1 MLRVT
6 TLFAATAGA
15 TAEYYTRYLTD
26 ADGELPG
33 RWTGRQADLL
43 GLSGEVTT
51 EALEA
56 LLSGHDPVTG
66 EVLGNPLVDR
76 ARSDGRVTRAV
87 AGFDATLSAPK
98 SLSVWW
104 ALSGD
109 DGLAECHDVA
119 VAAVVDAV
127 ERFGATTRIRSN
139 GRRLHPDTNG
149 LMVAVFR
156 QTTSRLDDPQLHSHV
171 VISAKVQTDDGR
183 WLALDARVLKGYQR
197 ALGGLYQSV
206 LRAELTHRYGVA
218 FDEIVKG
225 QAEITGVP
233 GVLLERFS
241 KRSVQVDAAFGSKLA
256 EFYARE
262 GRDPT
267 PKERGAL
274 GRQAAVDTRT
284 HKSGHGVPDLR
295 SRWLTEAA
303 DIGITPTALDD
314 GIADAA
320 QRDPAAAAPL
330 DVAGVLDELGERRS
344 AWHRF
349 DVLQAICDTTPAQP
363 DINGTDWAREL
374 QRATNTV
381 LADSIDLDPD
391 DDTSRRRQSDGRSIW
406 IEPSARHV
414 TTPDIIR
421 QEQHILQWATQH
433 SLALPAPP
441 TTINAEGLD
450 PGQADAAAAVA
461 GHDRLVLVVGPA
473 GAGKTTMLA
482 AATTHLRAHGRMV
495 FGLAPTAKAARTLE
509 TATGMSAD
517 TVAKLL
523 YEWQRSDRPPRP
535 RWRLDAGTTVVVDE
549 AGMLNTADLYHLT
562 QLAEVNSWRLV
573 LVGDPHQLQAVGRG
587 GMFHE
592 LVHANPHT
600 ELDTIHR
607 FTHPWETNAS
617 LQLRHADPAA
627 LQIYAAHGRIHAAP
641 LAEHIDTITAQWVL
655 AFHRNHHLSV
665 TTTTNDHVD
674 LINAAI
680 QQRREELGEL
690 GDARAIAEGVVVHV
704 GDVIVTRRN
713 ERNLTTSTGDNVRN
727 RDHWTITHIHPNGDL
742 QVTRLDEHG
751 TALLPAAYAADH
763 VRLGY
768 AATEP
773 GNQSDTTDA
782 SITLATAATTRRGL
796 YVGATRGRHDNQI
809 LVASDTHNID
819 DAIDTL
825 TTILA
830 HDRAD
835 LPATTIQRDLA
846 TMPPPTLTVQPRCVV
861 PDWFPTNRQQLT
873 EQLDHARTNHTANA
887 AAIAL
892 NEDRTVELQQ
902 QLDQLNTIC
911 RPHDRAIA
919 NAQHHHDITALE
931 LQNAHTTLHEHPRR
945 GRRTATQQLRTARDL
960 HEAAATALDHLQ
972 HQTPPEH
979 RQRIEMSNELHRHTH
994 LARSI
999 QRTMDTIS
1007 QRTDNPDTIEQRLHA
1022 LDTWH
1027 HWATGHPTNTN
1038 DLTDTA
1044 TTLSASPHTQHRH
1057 LADQLDNWIH
1067 EHHPHHPR
1075 PTPPPPQPTPPA
1087 INIEL

>member
-33 RWTGRQADLL
+33 RWVGRQADLL
-43 GLSGEVTT
+43 GLSGVVTT

-104 ALSGD
+104 ALTGD

-119 VAAVVDAV
+119 VNAVVDAV

-149 LMVAVFR
+149 LSVAVFR

-206 LRAELTHRYGVA
+206 LRAELTSRYGVV
-218 FDEIVKG
+218 FDEIEKG
-225 QAEITGVP
+225 QAEISGVP

-241 KRSVQVDAAFGSKLA
+241 KRTAQVDAAFGSKLA
-256 EFYARE
+256 AFYVRE

-284 HKSGHGVPDLR
+284 HKSGHGVTDLR

-303 DIGITPTALDD
+303 DIGISPASLAD

-320 QRDPAAAAPL
+320 QREPAVAVPL
-330 DVAGVLDELGERRS
+330 DVAGVLGELGERRS

-363 DINGTDWAREL
+363 DINGTDWATEL
-374 QRATNTV
+374 HQATDTV
-381 LADSIDLDPD
+381 LADGVDLDPD
-391 DDTSRRRQSDGRSIW
+391 DDTSRRRRSDGRSTW

-414 TTPDIIR
+414 TTPDILR
-421 QEQHILQWATQH
+421 QEHHIVDWAHHATLEP
-433 SLALPAPP
+433 SSASNS
-441 TTINAEGLD
+441 INAEGLD
-450 PGQADAAAAVA
+450 AGQADAAAVVA

-482 AATTHLRAHGRMV
+482 AATQHLHGDGRTV

-509 TATGMSAD
+509 TETAMSAD

-523 YEWQRSDRPPRP
+523 YEWRQPDRPPRQ
-535 RWRLDAGTTVVVDE
+535 RWRLEAGTTVVVDE
-549 AGMLNTADLYHLT
+549 AGMLDTADLYHLT

-607 FTHPWETNAS
+607 FTHPWETAAS
-617 LQLRHADPAA
+617 LQLRHADTAA
-627 LQIYAAHGRIHAAP
+627 LQIYAANGRIHAAP
-641 LAEHIDTITAQWVL
+641 LAEHIDTITEQWVA

-665 TTTTNDHVD
+665 TTTTNDHVH
-674 LINAAI
+674 LINTAI

-690 GDARAIAEGVVVHV
+690 GDARAIANGVVVQV

-713 ERNLTTSTGDNVRN
+713 ERNLTTSTGDSVRN
-727 RDHWTITHIHPNGDL
+727 RDHWTIDHIHPNGDL

-751 TALLPAAYAADH
+751 TVLLPAAYAAKH
-763 VRLGY
+763 VQLGY

-773 GNQSDTTDA
+773 GNQSDTTEA

-809 LVASDTHNID
+809 LVACDTHNID

-825 TTILA
+825 TTVLA

-835 LPATTIQRDLA
+835 LPATTIRRDLA
-846 TMPPPTLTVQPRCVV
+846 TMPAPTPTRRPRCVI
-861 PDWFPTNRQQLT
+861 PDWFPTIRQQLT
-873 EQLDHARTNHTANA
+873 DQLDHARTNHTANA

-892 NEDRTVELQQ
+892 NEDRTDELQQ
-902 QLDQLNTIC
+902 QLDQLNIIC
-911 RPHDRAIA
+911 RPHDRALA
-919 NAQHHHDITALE
+919 NAQHTADITALE
-931 LQNAHTTLHEHPRR
+931 LQDARTTLHEHPRR
-945 GRRTATQQLRTARDL
+945 GRRHARL
-960 HEAAATALDHLQ
+960 HFRQVLERCDAAAGALQ
-972 HQTPPEH
+972 QIKRETPPEH

-999 QRTMDTIS
+999 QRTMDTTS
-1007 QRTDNPDTIEQRLHA
+1007 QRTNNPDTIEQRLHA

-1027 HWATGHPTNTN
+1027 HWATGHPTNT
-1038 DLTDTA
+1038 DELTDTA
-1044 TTLSASPHTQHRH
+1044 AALGASPDTQHRH

-1075 PTPPPPQPTPPA
+1075 PTPPPQPTPPA
-1087 INIEL
+1087 VNIEL